1 MVSAVSTSSTGLSA
15 ALQRFDGA
23 ASRVASPR
31 SAAEPVQAVTD
42 LASASLGVSIN
53 TAVLKSAIE
62 TEKRILD
69 ILV

>member
-1 MVSAVSTSSTGLSA
+1 M
-15 ALQRFDGA
+15 QRFDGA
-23 ASRVASPR
+23 AARVTSPASP
-31 SAAEPVQAVTD
+31 AEPVQAVTD

-62 TEKRILD
+62 SEKRVLD